1 LHVIPNALHWPYKPV
16 SAETCLP
23 WLSSFGLRPG
33 EPYFLHIGG
42 NHWYKNRGGAIEIF
56 AELRKLPRYAGARLV
71 MAGGPMNSALQT
83 IAQRHR
89 MGDALLEAV
98 GLSNEQLEAL
108 YSCALALLFP
118 SLEEG
123 FGWPILEAQA
133 CGCPV
138 VTTDRAP
145 MNDVAGG
152 AAILIDPSQPETA
165 ARMIAEGLRDTTRLR
180 SDGLR
185 NAASYTAERMFEEC
199 EALYRETA
207 TAARSQPR

>member
-1 LHVIPNALHWPYKPV
+1 
-16 SAETCLP
+16 
-23 WLSSFGLRPG
+23 
-33 EPYFLHIGG
+33 
-42 NHWYKNRGGAIEIF
+42 
-56 AELRKLPRYAGARLV
+56 
-71 MAGGPMNSALQT
+71 
-83 IAQRHR
+83 
-89 MGDALLEAV
+89 
-98 GLSNEQLEAL
+98 
-108 YSCALALLFP
+108 
-118 SLEEG
+118 
-123 FGWPILEAQA
+123 
-133 CGCPV
+133 
-138 VTTDRAP
+138 

>member
-1 LHVIPNALHWPYKPV
+1 
-16 SAETCLP
+16 
-23 WLSSFGLRPG
+23 
-33 EPYFLHIGG
+33 
-42 NHWYKNRGGAIEIF
+42 
-56 AELRKLPRYAGARLV
+56 
-71 MAGGPMNSALQT
+71 
-83 IAQRHR
+83 

-98 GLSNEQLEAL
+98 GLSNEQLEGL

-152 AAILIDPSQPETA
+152 AAILIDPTQPA
-165 ARMIAEGLRDTTRLR
+165 AAGMIAEGLRDTTRLR

-185 NAASYTAERMFEEC
+185 NAASYTAERMFEQC
-199 EALYRETA
+199 EALYRKTA
-207 TAARSQPR
+207 SAART